1 MCTKTL
7 LFDKNISILTP
18 MYKEIS
24 VVGPHRVYLD
34 HYGLYRNHHG
44 ISKGYT

>member
-1 MCTKTL
+1 
-7 LFDKNISILTP
+7 

-34 HYGLYRNHHG
+34 HYGLYRNHG